1 VVERVINTHGGWP
14 IKQESVDMA
23 VSELRLIKRCAE
35 FCEKKDIKFI
45 PPWTRGI
52 YVLFKH
58 RSRLDKYDVVY
69 IGMAAGTKTASIRGR
84 LRVHKRRKGKLWTH
98 FSAFEVWDNIR
109 EDEVKELEG
118 LFRHI
123 YRKDTKANRLNQ
135 QRAFKKLTKVRRD
148 SEREGWMRQSP
159 PTAAGQ

>member
-1 VVERVINTHGGWP
+1 MP
-14 IKQESVDMA
+14 

-35 FCEKKDIKFI
+35 FLRKTEISKV
-45 PPWTRGI
+45 PPRTRGI

-58 RSRLDKYDVVY
+58 RPRLNKYDVVY
-69 IGMAAGTKTASIRGR
+69 IGMAAGSKTASIRGR
-84 LRVHKRRKGKLWTH
+84 LRVHRRKKGKLWTH

-135 QRAFKKLTKVRRD
+135 QKAFKKLTKVRRKTKK
-148 SEREGWMRQSP
+148 EGWMEKNTLRRRV
-159 PTAAGQ
+159 TE